1 MVFRVLLE
9 GYKLYRVYFF
19 VFQFEGLDFPQD
31 SIKQYKGCILI
42 IAAVGILDEII
53 LLLIVLSTIMCVRNF
68 GKGLKEMLIKQQAL
82 NSSSVT
88 QLSDLGI

>member
-1 MVFRVLLE
+1 MIFRVLLE

-31 SIKQYKGCILI
+31 SIKQSKGCILI

-53 LLLIVLSTIMCVRNF
+53 LLLIVVSTIMRVKNF
-68 GKGLKEMLIKQQAL
+68 GKGLKEMLVKQQAL

-88 QLSDLGI
+88 QLSDFGI

>member
-1 MVFRVLLE
+1 MIFRVLLE

-53 LLLIVLSTIMCVRNF
+53 LLLIVVSTIMCVKNF
-68 GKGLKEMLIKQQAL
+68 GKGLKEMLVKQQAL

-88 QLSDLGI
+88 QLSDFGI

>member
-1 MVFRVLLE
+1 MIFRVVLE
-9 GYKLYRVYFF
+9 GYKLYRVYYF

-53 LLLIVLSTIMCVRNF
+53 LLLIVLSTVMCVKNF
-68 GKGLKEMLIKQQAL
+68 GKGLKEMLVKQQAL
-82 NSSSVT
+82 NSSTVT
-88 QLSDLGI
+88 QLSDFGI